1 MSEPNTTDST
11 PRPPEKPRSQW
22 PMWVATGLIAAAV
35 AFILT
40 PQQLRLYQLLDFRRK
55 TILAKPET
63 RDFLTGAAP
72 FREIGPHLAPDAK
85 IFFTGVV
92 GTNNSLYPYFFA
104 RTFLFPH
111 DIEISLDH
119 KADYQVYGFRGID
132 CSSPEQLKTN
142 GYDLMMRFEKDGS
155 YFMLPLTEKG
165 VPKP

>member
-1 MSEPNTTDST
+1 
-11 PRPPEKPRSQW
+11 
-22 PMWVATGLIAAAV
+22 MWVATALIVAGV

-40 PQQLRLYQLLDFRRK
+40 PQQLRFFQLLERRREM
-55 TILAKPET
+55 ILAKPET
-63 RDFLTGAAP
+63 RDFLIGAAP
-72 FREIGPHLAPDAK
+72 FRDIGQHLAPDAK
-85 IFFTGVV
+85 IFFTGVI
-92 GTNNSLYPYFFA
+92 GTNNSLYSYFFA

-119 KADYQVYGFRGID
+119 KAEYLGDGFRGID

-165 VPKP
+165 VPKQ